1 MYTHFLFLLEKEV
14 IGTMLRFAQAWGLD
28 IGILG
33 GGCVCLC
40 RLEERG
46 RRGLVLTVP
55 GGS

>member
-1 MYTHFLFLLEKEV
+1 MYKHFLFLLEKEV
-14 IGTMLRFAQAWGLD
+14 IGTVLRFARAWGLD

-33 GGCVCLC
+33 GGRVCVC

-55 GGS
+55 VGS